1 MKTISKLAA
10 VALTLVATSSFAG
23 KGGSN
28 AKIVAAIN
36 SGSTDAII
44 AEVERAEGLICND
57 CVQTITNLT
66 EDNRFAV
73 REVAAWWFAKRPGL
87 AKVMSDQMKVE
98 LASGDSIHVRNA
110 ADFVGAIV
118 DYTALPALR
127 QAMGR
132 GVNSDAK
139 LAIVHAVGYMAH
151 VSGNDILVTAMG
163 DADPAVRVAS
173 INAWRDVLGQMS
185 VAPVELRLT
194 DADAKVRAA
203 AATVVGAYGDR
214 NAVGALEQL
223 VVTDKDAFVR
233 RNAAWALGQIGAR
246 DASGA
251 LLTAVNDKSGLV
263 RMTAK
268 ASLAQLK

>member
-1 MKTISKLAA
+1 MKNIPKLVA
-10 VALTLVATSSFAG
+10 VALTLFATSAFAG

-28 AKIVAAIN
+28 AAIQAAIS

-44 AEVERAEGLICND
+44 AEVERAEGLMCSE
-57 CVQTITNLT
+57 CVQTVTNLT

-87 AKVMSDQMKVE
+87 AKVMSDQMKAE
-98 LASGDSIHVRNA
+98 LAGGTSLQVRNA

-132 GVNSDAK
+132 SLDSDAK
-139 LAIVHAVGYMAH
+139 LSIVHAVGYMAH
-151 VSGNDILVTAMG
+151 VDGNGILVTAMG
-163 DADPAVRVAS
+163 DADPAVRTAA
-173 INAWRDVLGQMS
+173 ITAWRDILGQVS
-185 VAPVELRLT
+185 VAPVEQHLT

-203 AATVVGAYGDR
+203 AATVIGAYGDR
-214 NAVGALEQL
+214 NAVSTLAQL
-223 VVTDKDAFVR
+223 VVTDTDPFVR
-233 RNAAWALGQIGAR
+233 RNAAWALGQIGSR

-263 RMTAK
+263 RLVAK